1 MFTPAVFAETR
12 RDVLLDA
19 ISAKSFGTLITY
31 GGTGIELTHLPFVI
45 DGDEII
51 GHVARANPQ
60 WENTLSGAEAVASFV
75 IDDAYIHPGWYPSKQ
90 DHGKTV
96 PTWNYIAVEARGPIE
111 WLHEAG
117 QLEGL
122 LRKVTDRHESHRP
135 VPWELTDAPADYI
148 QRLLRGIVGFRL
160 KASQLAGVWKL
171 SQNKDE
177 RDRAGVANG
186 VSSEHP
192 GSAIANLM
200 QTP

>member
-1 MFTPAVFAETR
+1 MFTPAAFAETR
-12 RDVLLDA
+12 RNVLLDA
-19 ISAKSFGTLITY
+19 ISAKSFGTLITH
-31 GGTGIELTHLPFVI
+31 GRTGIELTHLPFVV
-45 DGDEII
+45 DGDAII

-60 WENTLSGAEAVASFV
+60 WKNTPSGEEAVASFV

-111 WLHEAG
+111 WLHEAD
-117 QLEGL
+117 QLEDL

-148 QRLLRGIVGFRL
+148 ERMLRGIVGFRL
-160 KASQLAGVWKL
+160 DASQLSGVWKL

-177 RDRAGVANG
+177 RDLAGVVRG
-186 VSSEHP
+186 ISTEHP
-192 GSAIANLM
+192 RSAIANFM
-200 QTP
+200 QKL